1 MFVVRFTMRAKADRA
16 GELESALR
24 AVVVPSRAVPGVLGF
39 DIAKDVTDATRFI
52 ATEVFEDRVAL
63 EHQEELPQV
72 KRVLELLPDCL
83 SADPEATIYDV
94 ASSAPWG

>member
-1 MFVVRFTMRAKADRA
+1 VIVVRFKMRAKADRA

-52 ATEVFEDRVAL
+52 ATEVFEDRAAL
-63 EHQEELPQV
+63 ERQEELPEV
-72 KRVLELLPDCL
+72 KRVLELLPECL
-83 SADPEATIYDV
+83 SAEPEATIYDV
-94 ASSAPWG
+94 APSAPQG